1 MEEDNSSPAQ
11 SRTSIASSLAD
22 NASEDNESL
31 DGSSHVMGLS
41 EESRQFYSHHSSVT
55 IEPDEDEDGNPTQ
68 DEQTTNG
75 LSSIPNITVPG
86 KGDGISTASLAG
98 SLAAPESVADKPSER
113 EMDSAQSRTQEPAL
127 TGNDWDQTGDKYLLA
142 NSLLSEVDAQV
153 VYALLDEY
161 NQQLEVLGKIIAAPY
176 IKDYVDEKETLRQRF
191 RREEDEPLKIRSNRG
206 DHIVPANPSLVK
218 IQQDRAYLSKVLDR
232 LMKELRRENSYVPLI
247 EAVEAEGIRRQ
258 EFVLIEEDAIANS
271 QHIAEL
277 RKEIRQLKVSMVEE
291 IRDRD
296 ETILELK
303 DELQEV
309 LARTGMEMR
318 YTQASMQARL
328 VTSDGQLET
337 RRMAKRQEAEHARVM
352 CDYETRVNTEIESQL
367 RDSLDELNETLDQRL
382 TKFDVDT
389 DAKERELSNLKYQKQ
404 QNFQALCEVK
414 DRFAEYTRVI
424 EEDDEE
430 LREEEE
436 RLQEEARRVHAA
448 TVIQAYW
455 KGYAERKKFKK
466 KLKKAKKAAKKAKK
480 DAKKKK

>member
-1 MEEDNSSPAQ
+1 MEGDNSLPVSSRGSIVSSPSQ
-11 SRTSIASSLAD
+11 
-22 NASEDNESL
+22 NESEENEEL
-31 DGSSHVMGLS
+31 EGSSHTVLAS
-41 EESRQFYSHHSSVT
+41 EGSRQSYSHYSSVSSQL
-55 IEPDEDEDGNPTQ
+55 DENDVISIQG
-68 DEQTTNG
+68 EQAASEMPSG
-75 LSSIPNITVPG
+75 LKVVPPG

-98 SLAAPESVADKPSER
+98 SLTAPESIVGRPSGNEI
-113 EMDSAQSRTQEPAL
+113 DNAQSKTREPEVS
-127 TGNDWDQTGDKYLLA
+127 GNDWDQTGDKYLLA

-191 RREEDEPLKIRSNRG
+191 RREEDEPLKIRSSRG

-232 LMKELRRENSYVPLI
+232 LMKELRRDNSYVPLI
-247 EAVEAEGIRRQ
+247 ESVEAESIRRH

-277 RKEIRQLKVSMVEE
+277 RKEIRQLKVSMAEE
-291 IRDRD
+291 IKDRD
-296 ETILELK
+296 ELILELR

-328 VTSDGQLET
+328 VTSDGQLEA
-337 RRMAKRQEAEHARVM
+337 RRMIKRNEAEHARVM

-404 QNFQALCEVK
+404 QNFQALCDIK
-414 DRFAEYTRVI
+414 DRYGEYTRVI
-424 EEDDEE
+424 AEDDEE
-430 LREEEE
+430 LRLEEE
-436 RLQEEARRVHAA
+436 RLQEEERRERAA
-448 TVIQAYW
+448 ITIQAYW
-455 KGYAERKKFKK
+455 KGYLERKKLKK